1 MLLKLERSSANF
13 FLGVLDLCE
22 ELLVFCTDC
31 LDCVFKALYLETSI
45 SIVSQDV
52 FLLDLKS
59 SDSLLSSLFFIH
71 ELLVLSLEHLICM
84 RALAKLLIDKAV
96 LSRESLYVL
105 SQLSNFLSLELGQLS
120 LLLELLLEILQLLA
134 QHFNLLL
141 ALKKLPLVAVIFAD
155 NDTHLV
161 LHVAELKALLL

>member
-1 MLLKLERSSANF
+1 
-13 FLGVLDLCE
+13 
-22 ELLVFCTDC
+22 
-31 LDCVFKALYLETSI
+31 
-45 SIVSQDV
+45 
-52 FLLDLKS
+52 
-59 SDSLLSSLFFIH
+59 
-71 ELLVLSLEHLICM
+71 M